1 MLPYPDID
9 PVAVQVGPLQ
19 VHWYGVMYLVG
30 FVAGWWLG
38 RRRARQPW
46 TPLSPEQVDDLLFY
60 TALGVVIGGRVGY
73 ILFYNLP
80 AFLTD
85 PLTLFR
91 VWEGGMSFHGGLL
104 GVLVALGWFAHRYRL
119 AYFAVVDFL
128 APLVPIGLGA
138 GRIGNFIN
146 GELWGR
152 PADVPWAMVFPGAGP
167 APRHPSQLY
176 EFALE
181 GVVLFALV
189 WGFSRRPRPTMAV
202 SGVFALGYGAA
213 RFFVEFFREPDAHLG
228 YLAFGWLTMG
238 QLLSLPLVVVG
249 GVLLTWA
256 YRGGVGAAAPG
267 TKGE

>member
-1 MLPYPDID
+1 MLPYPEID
-9 PVAVQVGPLQ
+9 PVAIQVGPLQ

-30 FVAGWWLG
+30 FVAGWWLA
-38 RRRARQPW
+38 RRRAREAW
-46 TPLSPEQVDDLLFY
+46 TPLQPEQVDDLLFY
-60 TALGVVIGGRVGY
+60 TALGVVIGGRLGY

-80 AFLTD
+80 TFLAD

-104 GVLVALGWFAHRYRL
+104 GVLAALAWFAHRYRL
-119 AYFAVVDFL
+119 AYFSVVDFV

-146 GELWGR
+146 AELWGR
-152 PADVPWAMVFPGAGP
+152 PSDVPWAMVFPGAGP
-167 APRHPSQLY
+167 QPRHPSQLY

-181 GVVLFALV
+181 GVVLFVAV
-189 WGFSRRPRPTMAV
+189 WWFSARPRPRMAV
-202 SGVFALGYGAA
+202 SGVFALGYGMA
-213 RFFVEFFREPDAHLG
+213 RFFVEFFREPDAHIG

-256 YRGGVGAAAPG
+256 YRDGIGAAAPG
-267 TKGE
+267 TKGD